1 MRIFFY
7 NVNVFLSSFILTHR
21 YNCFKSPHS
30 IVYVDCANWLPND
43 MGAWVFFYLLPHL
56 CLGWRCVRLV
66 FLYLELWWSLM
77 TSDNNRSIG
86 NPKYRPTSFLVVYR
100 NKPFDS
106 KHLFLSLSLR
116 VPNSA
121 LGVKSDSPIFWD
133 TPFDYEDLFLV
144 TCLCISLSRRKRE
157 MQQKITILVLREK
170 KNRFAC

>member
-1 MRIFFY
+1 
-7 NVNVFLSSFILTHR
+7 
-21 YNCFKSPHS
+21 
-30 IVYVDCANWLPND
+30 

-86 NPKYRPTSFLVVYR
+86 NPKYRPTSFFVVLR

-121 LGVKSDSPIFWD
+121 LGVKSDSPIFWN

-157 MQQKITILVLREK
+157 MQQKITILVLRQK
-170 KNRFAC
+170 KKIDSPVNNTNELSAFQVTLTILKYSILKYSKYPYYT